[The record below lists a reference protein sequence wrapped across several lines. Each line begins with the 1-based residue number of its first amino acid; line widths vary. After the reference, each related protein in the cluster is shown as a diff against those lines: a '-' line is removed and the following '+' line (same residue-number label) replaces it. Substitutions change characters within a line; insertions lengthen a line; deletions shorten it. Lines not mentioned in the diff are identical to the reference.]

1 VAGTTFVLLRGNM
14 SEFINSQI
22 LRLKNGDKL
31 IVDRGDKP
39 GVIIF
44 AVAEGS
50 SLNIHLDSAMHV
62 VAHDE
67 DSVSR
72 AFVELQLLDLVFSV
86 GQSFFHFRGS
96 LVQFRSVFCLFN
108 LLLVLPL
115 LLFFSLDILE
125 IPAEGF

>member
-1 VAGTTFVLLRGNM
+1 M
-14 SEFINSQI
+14 SEFIVSQI

-50 SLNIHLDSAMHV
+50 RLNIHLDSAMHV

-72 AFVELQLLDLVFSV
+72 AFVELQLFVFV
-86 GQSFFHFRGS
+86 GDAPVMVHASAGS
-96 LVQFRSVFCLFN
+96 KTSTTIEPPTL
-108 LLLVLPL
+108 
-115 LLFFSLDILE
+115 
-125 IPAEGF
+125 